1 MNFFEPGK
9 FTFLNIAPFSPGSEE
24 LLAREMIEYRDRTG
38 EDIVLYCLSLHPE
51 GRPAIAKAEYLV
63 ESYRKLRRALDGSG
77 IRLGVLIQSTL
88 GHWPVVAKDEEP
100 WAHSITL
107 DGKVKRFCPADPG
120 CRRYLHDVARMV
132 ALEKPCFI
140 MLDDDVHANGFFGV
154 ECFCERHVAMFNA
167 ENGTSHTSD
176 SLRAAVKGCRPGD
189 TVCVAFQKM
198 QREFVDGLVDTIR
211 SAVDEVDPSI
221 PMGACT
227 PGGERRFAGDISRRM
242 AAKGQEPVLRIDNA
256 LYNQRSL
263 VNFAG
268 RLAHTMAMRDF
279 HAGIP
284 YLLDES
290 DTFPH
295 NRWSMSASLLAMKLQ
310 AAAFCGLRGSK
321 LWYCNAHKGAFPVS
335 RAYTDALASI
345 SWGAGAS
352 SPASPARQGMLSAI
366 VAAVQGSELSGIVV
380 PVIGGRG
387 PWHPSMTGES
397 FVGEGNWGVGMAGG
411 FGVPFCCRSDFT
423 ADGIYT
429 IGGAE
434 TVARLSDNDLA
445 AIFRHRVLVD
455 GAAAL
460 AITERGL
467 QRLTG
472 VKATPDP
479 LKYSFE
485 RGVDGVEYD
494 FAQHDETPRLEPV
507 APDAE
512 ILTHLCNRPFHGAP
526 EADAVAPGMVCAT
539 NGFGGRV
546 VTTAFFATGHGMFQP
561 PLTDMRKAWF
571 LMALAKLGWNGF
583 AVLNDQDA
591 TVLERRRPDG
601 TTLLA
606 VFNTGFDELGPI
618 RLRAPFVPESV
629 ELLDPHG
636 TWCHIEATSPA
647 PDELELSVRLPC
659 AHGCIIAFRKSRS

>member
-1 MNFFEPGK
+1 MSPLFEPDR

-24 LLAREMIEYRDRTG
+24 LLAREMVEYRDRTG
-38 EDIVLYCLSLHPE
+38 EDIVLYCLSFHPE
-51 GRPAIAKAEYLV
+51 GRPAIVKAEYLV
-63 ESYRKLRRALDGSG
+63 ESYRKLRRALEGSG
-77 IRLGVLIQSTL
+77 IRLGVLMQSTL
-88 GHWPVVAKDEEP
+88 GHWPVVAKDEES
-100 WAHSITL
+100 WTHSITL
-107 DGKVKRFCPADPG
+107 DGKAKRFCPADPG
-120 CRRYLHDVARMV
+120 CRQYLHDVARGI

-140 MLDDDVHANGFFGV
+140 LLDDDVHANGFFGQ

-167 ENGTSHTSD
+167 ANGTSHTSK
-176 SLRAAVKGCRPGD
+176 SLRAAVKGCQPGD
-189 TVCVAFQKM
+189 AVCVAFQTM
-198 QREFVDGLVDTIR
+198 QRAFVDGLVDVIR
-211 SAVDEVDPSI
+211 DAVDEVDPAI

-227 PGGERRFAGDISRRM
+227 PGGERRFAGDIARRV
-242 AAKGQEPVLRIDNA
+242 AATGQEPVLRIDNA

-263 VNFAG
+263 VHFAG
-268 RLAHTMAMRDF
+268 RLAHTMAMCDY

-335 RAYTDALASI
+335 RAYTDAIAALR
-345 SWGAGAS
+345 G
-352 SPASPARQGMLSAI
+352 QFSAI
-366 VAAVQGSELSGIVV
+366 VAAARESELAGIVV

-387 PWHPSMTGES
+387 PWHLSMLGES

-411 FGVPFCCRSDFT
+411 FGVPFCCKSDFT
-423 ADGIYT
+423 ADGLYAL
-429 IGGAE
+429 GGAE
-434 TVARLSDNDLA
+434 TVARLSDDDLVE
-445 AIFRHRVLVD
+445 IFRHRVLVD

-460 AITERGL
+460 ALTKRGL

-472 VKATPDP
+472 VKATPGP
-479 LKYSFE
+479 LTYNLE
-485 RGVDGVEYD
+485 RDVDGVDYD

-512 ILTHLCNRPFHGAP
+512 ILTHLCHSPFHGAP
-526 EADAVAPGMVCAT
+526 EADVVASGMVYAT
-539 NGFGGRV
+539 NALGGRV

-571 LMALAKLGWNGF
+571 LLALSKLGWNGF

-591 TVLERRRPDG
+591 TVLERKRPDG
-601 TTLLA
+601 STLLA
-606 VFNTGFDELGPI
+606 VFNTGHDELGPL
-618 RLRAPFVPESV
+618 RLKAPFAPETV
-629 ELLDPHG
+629 ERLGPHG
-636 TWCHIEATSPA
+636 DWHRIDAVATSSG
-647 PDELELSVRLPC
+647 ELELPVRLPC
-659 AHGCIIAFRKSRS
+659 AHGCIVAFRKSPS

>member
-1 MNFFEPGK
+1 MGKLFKPDK
-9 FTFLNIAPFSPGSEE
+9 FTFLNIATFSPGSEE
-24 LLAREMIEYRDRTG
+24 LLAREMVEYRDRTG
-38 EDIVLYCLSLHPE
+38 EDIVLYCLTLHPE

-77 IRLGVLIQSTL
+77 IRLGVLMQSTL
-88 GHWPVVAKDEEP
+88 GHWPIVAKEEEP
-100 WAHSITL
+100 WTHSITL

-120 CRRYLHDVARMV
+120 CRQYLHDVARMV

-167 ENGTSHTSD
+167 ANGTSHTAE

-189 TVCVAFQKM
+189 AVCVAFQKL
-198 QREFVDGLVDTIR
+198 QREFVGTIVDTIR
-211 SAVDEVDPSI
+211 AAVDEVDPSI

-227 PGGERRFAGDISRRM
+227 PGGERRFAGDIAQRV
-242 AAKGQEPVLRIDNA
+242 AAKEQEPVLRIDNA

-279 HAGIP
+279 HADIP

-335 RAYTDALASI
+335 RAYTDAIASRR
-345 SWGAGAS
+345 GHF
-352 SPASPARQGMLSAI
+352 SAI

-387 PWHPSMTGES
+387 PWHPSMMGES
-397 FVGEGNWGVGMAGG
+397 FVGEGNWGAGMAGG
-411 FGVPFCCRSDFT
+411 FGVPFCCRGDFT
-423 ADGIYT
+423 EDAIYT
-429 IGGAE
+429 LGGVD
-434 TVARLSDNDLA
+434 TVVRLSDDDLSE
-445 AIFRHRVLVD
+445 IFRHRVLVD

-460 AITERGL
+460 ALTERGL
-467 QRLTG
+467 HGLIG
-472 VKATPDP
+472 VKATPGP
-479 LKYSFE
+479 LKYNFE
-485 RGVDGVEYD
+485 RDADGVEYA
-494 FAQHDETPRLEPV
+494 FAQHDETPLLQPV

-512 ILTHLCNRPFHGAP
+512 ILSHLCHSPFHGAP
-526 EADAVAPGMVCAT
+526 EADVVAPGMVVAT
-539 NGFGGRV
+539 NALGGRV
-546 VTTAFFATGHGMFQP
+546 VTTAFFAVGHGMFQP

-571 LMALAKLGWNGF
+571 LMALAKLGWNGL

-591 TVLERRRPDG
+591 TAIERQCPDG
-601 TTLLA
+601 STLLA
-606 VFNTGFDELGPI
+606 VFNTGHDELGPI
-618 RLRAPFVPESV
+618 RLKAPFTPVAV
-629 ELLDPHG
+629 ELLSPTGGWQRID
-636 TWCHIEATSPA
+636 ATSPA
-647 PDELELSVRLPC
+647 LGELELAIRLPC
-659 AHGCIIAFRKSRS
+659 AHGCIIAFRKF

>member
-1 MNFFEPGK
+1 MKPLFETDK
-9 FTFLNIAPFSPGSEE
+9 FTILNIAPFSPGSEE
-24 LLAREMIEYRDRTG
+24 LLARDMVEYRDRTG

-63 ESYRKLRRALDGSG
+63 ESYRKLRRALKGSG
-77 IRLGVLIQSTL
+77 IRLGVLMQSTL

-100 WAHSITL
+100 WTHSITL

-120 CRRYLHDVARMV
+120 CRQYLHDAARMI

-140 MLDDDVHANGFFGV
+140 LLDDDVHANGFFGV

-167 ENGTSHTSD
+167 ANGTNHTPE
-176 SLRAAVKGCRPGD
+176 SLQAAVKGCRPGD
-189 TVCVAFQKM
+189 TVCAAFQTM
-198 QREFVDGLVDTIR
+198 QREFVAGIVDTLR
-211 SAVDEVDPSI
+211 AAVDEVDSSI

-227 PGGERRFAGDISRRM
+227 PGGERRFAGDTARR
-242 AAKGQEPVLRIDNA
+242 AAAGGQAPVLRIDNA

-263 VNFAG
+263 VHFP
-268 RLAHTMAMRDF
+268 RCLAHTMAMCDV

-321 LWYCNAHKGAFPVS
+321 LWYCNAHKGSFPVS
-335 RAYTDALASI
+335 RAYTDAIADLR
-345 SWGAGAS
+345 G
-352 SPASPARQGMLSAI
+352 QFSAI
-366 VAAVQGSELSGIVV
+366 VAAAQGSELSGIVV

-411 FGVPFCCRSDFT
+411 FGVPFRCRGDLT
-423 ADGIYT
+423 ADAIYT
-429 IGGAE
+429 LGGADA
-434 TVARLSDNDLA
+434 VARLSDEDLQEM
-445 AIFRHRVLVD
+445 FRHRVLVD

-460 AITERGL
+460 ALTERGL
-467 QRLTG
+467 QRLNG
-472 VKATPDP
+472 VKATPGP
-479 LKYSFE
+479 LTYNFE
-485 RGVDGVEYD
+485 RDADGVEYD

-512 ILTHLCNRPFHGAP
+512 IVSYLCHTPFHGAP

-539 NGFGGRV
+539 NGLGGRV

-571 LMALAKLGWNGF
+571 LLALSKLGWNDW

-606 VFNTGFDELGPI
+606 VFNTGFDELGPL
-618 RLRAPFVPESV
+618 RLRAPFVPETV
-629 ELLDPHG
+629 EFLGPHG
-636 TWCHIEATSPA
+636 DWRRIAAEHPTPG
-647 PDELELSVRLPC
+647 ELELPLRLPC
-659 AHGCIIAFRKSRS
+659 AHGCMIAFRRFGHHRESSPE